1 MCCGL
6 LGAILSAIQVQAQ
19 SVKWSLSESV
29 QKEVVFESKHQFYIR
44 AYKDPILFD
53 PSTYDPGKR
62 NPLTPPDVVAMHV
75 LRAQATGD
83 IPQYLEYLDPQY
95 REVFE
100 QRLKQESSSTKLAE
114 NWISTFNGTIV
125 ELTHRVDRG
134 AGLDT
139 TAIIQYRPYDLKS
152 KKYRKPEGLA
162 FRFSSRGWELIDLS
176 GDLVFE
182 NWDFEGPTKVLTQ
195 QDNYFNPKA
204 HIGTRLQSID
214 A

>member
-1 MCCGL
+1 MENRVRSTLKSFAMLCGL
-6 LGAILSAIQVQAQ
+6 LCTIVVTPPLRAQ
-19 SVKWSLSESV
+19 SVQPSLSSAV
-29 QKEVVFESKHQFYIR
+29 KKDVIFETKYEFYVR
-44 AYKDPILFD
+44 GYQDPILFD

-83 IPQYLEYLDPQY
+83 ISRYLEYLEPQY

-162 FRFSSRGWELIDLS
+162 FRFSSRGWELVDLS

-182 NWDFEGPTKVLTQ
+182 NWNFEGSTKVL
-195 QDNYFNPKA
+195 NL
-204 HIGTRLQSID
+204 R
-214 A
+214 